1 MDAGWPGCRRVS
13 RVAGL
18 IPALARCLLLAGAI
32 SVAGCG
38 GQAVRWTPDYHVVRS
53 GETLYAIAWRY
64 GVDHRELAAWNGLGD
79 GSLIYPG
86 QRIRLSPSAS
96 GGQSR
101 PPPAQSAG
109 KSPAPRA
116 PPVRP
121 VSGWAWPTVGPV
133 VSAYGTTPKT
143 ESGIHIGGRLGQ
155 PVLAAAPGEVVY
167 AGSGLVGYGQLLIIK
182 HNETYLSAYGH
193 NQALL
198 VAEGQ
203 RVTGGQ
209 QVGRMG
215 EGSGQQ
221 PILHFE
227 IRRNGQPVDPIGFLP
242 RR

>member
-1 MDAGWPGCRRVS
+1 
-13 RVAGL
+13 
-18 IPALARCLLLAGAI
+18 LLAGAL
-32 SVAGCG
+32 SAAGCG
-38 GQAVRWTPDYHVVRS
+38 GKAVRWTPDYHVVRS
-53 GETLYAIAWRY
+53 GETLYAIAWRH
-64 GVDHRELAAWNGLGD
+64 GLDHRELAAWNGLGD

-86 QRIRLSPSAS
+86 QRIRLSPAAPA

-109 KSPAPRA
+109 KAPATRA

-133 VSAYGTTPKT
+133 IAAYGTTPKT

-215 EGSGQQ
+215 EGSGKR

-227 IRRNGQPVDPIGFLP
+227 IRRNGQPVDPVGYLP